1 MIRFPNA
8 KINLGLRI
16 VSRRPDGY
24 HNLETVFYPIQLQD
38 ALELVP
44 TSDPA
49 TSLTLSGIVIDG
61 DSRDNLVM
69 KAWRR
74 LSERF
79 DLPPVS
85 IHLHKAIPFGA
96 GLGGG
101 SADAA
106 FLLSMACDYFHL
118 PLSDEELD
126 REAAALGADCPFF
139 LHNKP
144 LLAKG
149 IGDEFEPVALSLKG
163 YRLVLVKPAVA
174 VPTAVAYSLVTP
186 AEPDEPVSV
195 TIARP
200 VAEWRDRL
208 VNDFEK
214 SVFARFPEVGA
225 IKESLYEAGAVYA
238 SMSGSGSSVFGL
250 FDREVDLADC
260 YRNCFVWSGM
270 CEV

>member
-44 TSDPA
+44 TTDPT
-49 TSLTLSGIVIDG
+49 TSLTLSGIVING

-106 FLLSMACDYFHL
+106 FLLAMACDYFHL

-149 IGDEFEPVALSLKG
+149 IGDEFEQIGRASCRERAGCSLSEG
-163 YRLVLVKPAVA
+163 
-174 VPTAVAYSLVTP
+174 VP
-186 AEPDEPVSV
+186 
-195 TIARP
+195 
-200 VAEWRDRL
+200 
-208 VNDFEK
+208 
-214 SVFARFPEVGA
+214 
-225 IKESLYEAGAVYA
+225 AGAGETGRGGTY
-238 SMSGSGSSVFGL
+238 GGGL
-250 FDREVDLADC
+250 FAGDSRRA
-260 YRNCFVWSGM
+260 R
-270 CEV
+270 